1 MIRLEI
7 ELVLQ
12 NAQTLTRLH
21 GFLKMMKEYVLL
33 FVRMKHGVIFMI
45 QLDLIVRLQDMD
57 VVGIILEITQHICV

>member
-33 FVRMKHGVIFMI
+33 FARMKHGVIFMI
-45 QLDLIVRLQDMD
+45 QLDLIVRLQGMG